1 MDAESAHNLRRRCF
15 GGKFSVGTVRT
26 SETQREGKNM
36 AEAAMAEWSGDSC
49 VEEEEGEEEPLFA
62 DDLEDLPPLPPPMP
76 SLSQL
81 QAKSNVCTSLI
92 ACQTILSL

>member
-1 MDAESAHNLRRRCF
+1 M
-15 GGKFSVGTVRT
+15 GTVRT

-36 AEAAMAEWSGDSC
+36 AEAAMAEWSGDSG

-81 QAKSNVCTSLI
+81 QAKSNVCSYQFNSLPDNPEFI
-92 ACQTILSL
+92 DYRSV